1 MVAKTVRETFQ
12 AADPAQPLAS
22 DDPRYVDLTEVRGDE
37 DVVEQLKETILWSNT
52 TTCQLFTGHRG
63 CGKSTE
69 LLRLKAQ
76 LENANYSVIYFA
88 ADDVLDLND
97 LVYSDLL
104 VAIAKEVY
112 TGLEELG
119 IALNEDLIEAVS
131 SWFAEIVEE
140 KNLVKSA
147 NTSVSAEVGF
157 GTPKLL
163 SPFASILTTITGQLQ
178 TGIDSKRQV
187 RQRLDPQISQ
197 LIGNIN
203 LLLQGANAKLHKEG
217 KEGLV
222 VIIDN
227 LDRLSFRSLNDGAR
241 NTHDALYIEHG
252 EQLRSLQCNIIYTV
266 PISMFYS
273 TNAAKLKDSFPD
285 YIVVPMIKIKERNGQ
300 PSQNGLDSLKNILA
314 QRIDLA
320 QVFETE
326 ALDLLCA
333 KSGGHPRDL
342 MVLIRNACR
351 YDAKKFPQPID
362 VNAARKAL
370 SRLVSEYSRM
380 IPEDHFPLLAQV
392 HRTKEVKNDDAHQ
405 VMLHNLTVLEYV
417 NGAPPWHD
425 VHPVVLELPK
435 FKDALAHGSTI
446 QTADS

>member
-1 MVAKTVRETFQ
+1 MVATSVRQTFQ
-12 AADPAQPLAS
+12 AADPAKPLAS
-22 DDPRYVDLTEVRGDE
+22 DDPRYVNLTEVRGDE
-37 DVVEQLKETILWSNT
+37 DVVRQLKETILWSDSV
-52 TTCQLFTGHRG
+52 TCQLFTGHRG

-69 LLRLKAQ
+69 LLRLKDQ
-76 LENANYSVIYFA
+76 LENADYSVIYFE

-112 TGLEELG
+112 EGLEELG
-119 IALNEDLIEAVS
+119 IALDESLIDQVS
-131 SWFAEIVEE
+131 DWFAEIVEE

-147 NTSVSAEVGF
+147 SASVQAEAGL

-178 TGIDSKRQV
+178 TGIESKRQV

-197 LIGNIN
+197 LIANIN
-203 LLLQGANAKLHKEG
+203 LLLQGANAKLHKAG
-217 KEGLV
+217 KAGLV

-227 LDRLSFRSLNDGAR
+227 LDRISFRSLDDGER

-252 EQLRSLQCNIIYTV
+252 EQLRALQCDIIYTV

-273 TNAAKLKDSFPD
+273 PRAAILKGYFADHV
-285 YIVVPMIKIKERNGQ
+285 VVPMIKVKERNDQ
-300 PSQNGLDSLKNILA
+300 PWQLGLDSLKQMLA

-320 QVFETE
+320 QIFETE
-326 ALDLLCA
+326 ALDLLCT

-342 MVLIRNACR
+342 MLLIRNACR
-351 YDAKKFPQPID
+351 YAANKSPQPID
-362 VNAARKAL
+362 MNAAEKAL

-392 HRTKEVKNDDAHQ
+392 HRTKQVKNDDAHQ
-405 VMLHNLTVLEYV
+405 LMLHNLTVLEYV

-425 VHPVVLELPK
+425 VHPAIVDLPK
-435 FKDALAHGSTI
+435 FEDALAHGSSI
-446 QTADS
+446 QTTNS